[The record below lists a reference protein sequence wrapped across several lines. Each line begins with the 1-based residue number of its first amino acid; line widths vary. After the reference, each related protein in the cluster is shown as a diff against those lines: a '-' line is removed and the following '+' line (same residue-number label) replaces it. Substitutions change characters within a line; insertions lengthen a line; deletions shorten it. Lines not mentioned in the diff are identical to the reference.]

1 MCAPNRR
8 LDDPGDSNKAI
19 AGHQLRT
26 APTIVRA
33 SFGILLLAACTF
45 SADAQKLSLDI
56 PAGTL
61 SKALVALASAS
72 GVHMVSTVLP
82 YALPENGLHDDYT
95 DAAAQ
100 TESAPRRKRVCQY
113 GKK

>member
-8 LDDPGDSNKAI
+8 LDAPGDSNKAI

-45 SADAQKLSLDI
+45 SAYAQNLSLDI

-61 SKALVALASAS
+61 SKALVALARSEEHTSELQSLMRISYA
-72 GVHMVSTVLP
+72 VLC
-82 YALPENGLHDDYT
+82 LKNQIKT
-95 DAAAQ
+95 DKI
-100 TESAPRRKRVCQY
+100 TH
-113 GKK
+113 

>member
-8 LDDPGDSNKAI
+8 LDAPGDSNKAI

-45 SADAQKLSLDI
+45 SAYAQNLSLDI

-61 SKALVALASAS
+61 SKALVALANAS
-72 GVHMVSTVLP
+72 GVQLVSTDLP
-82 YALPENGLHDDYT
+82 HALLANGLDRKSTRLNSSH
-95 DAAAQ
+95 
-100 TESAPRRKRVCQY
+100 SCAPRMPSSA
-113 GKK
+113 

>member
-8 LDDPGDSNKAI
+8 LDAPGDSNKAI

-45 SADAQKLSLDI
+45 SAYAPNLSLAI

-61 SKALVALASAS
+61 STAMVPLANASA
-72 GVHMVSTVLP
+72 GQLFYRHLP
-82 YALPENGLHDDYT
+82 RALPPNRLHGAHTHDT
-95 DAAAQ
+95 
-100 TESAPRRKRVCQY
+100 TPH
-113 GKK
+113 